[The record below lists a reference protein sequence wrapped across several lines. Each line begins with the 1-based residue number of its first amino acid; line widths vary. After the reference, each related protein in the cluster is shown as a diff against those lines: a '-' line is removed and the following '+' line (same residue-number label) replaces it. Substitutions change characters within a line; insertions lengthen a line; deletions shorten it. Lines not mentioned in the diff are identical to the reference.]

1 MSAASRRHA
10 LALLALGLA
19 GPSLARAQS
28 RPLQVG
34 VVPNVNARL
43 ILTNYQP
50 FRDQMQRALSRPVE
64 IATASDFR
72 AFFDRMAAGD
82 YDLSVSPANLAR
94 LAELD
99 HGLAPF
105 ARYEPGI
112 PGVLAMWK
120 ERPVRDIA
128 ELRGKTLALSNP
140 QSLVALRGFAWL
152 AARGLVRD
160 RDYRTVHARNDESLA
175 QLLSTGEAPLAM
187 MSRGEL
193 VAVHPDLRGRIEE
206 MVEFARVEGFVL
218 LASRALAGLEG
229 QALRE
234 AVLALPQSEDGRE
247 FMRRAGVQTLRA
259 IATGEM
265 TALDDTVAA
274 TRGFMTAR

>member
-1 MSAASRRHA
+1 MSAPSRRRM
-10 LALLALGLA
+10 LALLAA
-19 GPSLARAQS
+19 CAAAPIPARAQA

-43 ILTNYQP
+43 ILTNCQP
-50 FRDQMQRALSRPVE
+50 FRDQLQRALNRPVE
-64 IATASDFR
+64 IATATDFR
-72 AFFDRMAAGD
+72 AFYERMIVGA
-82 YDLSVSPANLAR
+82 YDLSIAPANLTR

-105 ARYEPGI
+105 AIYEPGI
-112 PGVLAMWK
+112 PGCLVMWK
-120 ERPVRDIA
+120 DRRVGDVA

-140 QSLVALRGFAWL
+140 QSLVALKGVAWL
-152 AARGLVRD
+152 EARGLVRD
-160 RDYRTVHARNDESLA
+160 RDYRTIHARNDESLA

-193 VAVHPDLRGRIEE
+193 MAVHPDLRARLEE
-206 MVEFARVEGFVL
+206 LVEFARVPGFVL
-218 LASRALAGLEG
+218 STARALPDADVRD
-229 QALRE
+229 LRA

-247 FMRRAGVQTLRA
+247 FLRRAGVQVVRPLA
-259 IATGEM
+259 PAEM

>member
-1 MSAASRRHA
+1 MARITRRTLASF
-10 LALLALGLA
+10 ALGLCA
-19 GPSLARAQS
+19 PSLARAQS
-28 RPLQVG
+28 RPIQIG

-50 FRDQMQRALSRPVE
+50 FRDQLQRALSGPVE
-64 IATASDFR
+64 IATAADFR
-72 AFFDRMAAGD
+72 MFYERMIAGD
-82 YDLSVSPANLAR
+82 YDVSVSPANLAR

-99 HGLAPF
+99 HGLEAF

-112 PGVLAMWK
+112 PGVFAMWK
-120 ERPVRDIA
+120 ERPVRDAA

-152 AARGLVRD
+152 EARGLVRE
-160 RDYRTVHARNDESLA
+160 RDFRTVHARNDESLA

-193 VAVHPDLRGRIEE
+193 MAVHPDLRGRIEE
-206 MVEFARVEGFVL
+206 MAEFARVEGFVL
-218 LASRALAGLEG
+218 LIARAAAGARG
-229 QALRE
+229 QALRD

-247 FMRRAGVQTLRA
+247 FMRRAGVQALRPLA
-259 IATGEM
+259 PGEM
-265 TALDDTVAA
+265 AALDDTVAA
-274 TRGFMTAR
+274 TRGFMAAR

>member
-1 MSAASRRHA
+1 MHVFSRRRM
-10 LALLALGLA
+10 LASLALGA
-19 GPSLARAQS
+19 AAPSLARAQA

-50 FRDQMQRALSRPVE
+50 FRDQLQRALSRPVE
-64 IATASDFR
+64 IATAMDFR
-72 AFFDRMAAGD
+72 AFYDRMIAGD

-94 LAELD
+94 VAELD

-105 ARYEPGI
+105 AIYEPGI
-112 PGVLAMWK
+112 PGCLVMWK
-120 ERPVRDIA
+120 DRPVRDAA

-152 AARGLVRD
+152 EARGLMRE
-160 RDYRTVHARNDESLA
+160 RDYRTIHARNDESLA

-193 VAVHPDLRGRIEE
+193 NAVHADLRGMLAELT
-206 MVEFARVEGFVL
+206 EFTRVPGFVL
-218 LASRALAGLEG
+218 LAARALAGGEG
-229 QALRE
+229 RALRD
-234 AVLALPQSEDGRE
+234 AVFALPQSDDGRE
-247 FMRRAGVQTLRA
+247 FMRRAGVQAVRA
-259 IATGEM
+259 LAQAEM
-265 TALDDTVAA
+265 AALDDTVAA
-274 TRGFMTAR
+274 TRGFMIAR

>member
-1 MSAASRRHA
+1 M
-10 LALLALGLA
+10 
-19 GPSLARAQS
+19 
-28 RPLQVG
+28 
-34 VVPNVNARL
+34 
-43 ILTNYQP
+43 
-50 FRDQMQRALSRPVE
+50 
-64 IATASDFR
+64 
-72 AFFDRMAAGD
+72 
-82 YDLSVSPANLAR
+82 
-94 LAELD
+94 
-99 HGLAPF
+99 
-105 ARYEPGI
+105 
-112 PGVLAMWK
+112 
-120 ERPVRDIA
+120 RDIA

-160 RDYRTVHARNDESLA
+160 RDYGTVHARNDESLA

-193 VAVHPDLRGRIEE
+193 AAVHPDLRGRIEE

>member
-1 MSAASRRHA
+1 MHAFSRRRT
-10 LALLALGLA
+10 LALLALGMA
-19 GPSLARAQS
+19 VPSRVRAQG

-50 FRDQMQRALSRPVE
+50 FRDQLQRALNRPVE
-64 IATASDFR
+64 IATAMDFR
-72 AFFDRMAAGD
+72 SFFDRMIAGE

-94 LAELD
+94 VAELD

-105 ARYEPGI
+105 AIYEPGI
-112 PGVLAMWK
+112 PGCLVMWK
-120 ERPVRDIA
+120 DRPVRDVA

-152 AARGLVRD
+152 EARGLVRE
-160 RDYRTVHARNDESLA
+160 RDYRMVHARNDESLA
-175 QLLSTGEAPLAM
+175 QVLSTGEAPLAM

-193 VAVHPDLRGRIEE
+193 NAVHADLRGMLAELT
-206 MVEFARVEGFVL
+206 EFTRVPGFVL
-218 LASRALAGLEG
+218 LAARALAGVEG
-229 QALRE
+229 KALRD
-234 AVLALPQSEDGRE
+234 AVLGLAQSEDGRE
-247 FMRRAGVQTLRA
+247 FMRRAGVQAVRTLA
-259 IATGEM
+259 SSEM

-274 TRGFMTAR
+274 TRGFMTVR

>member
-1 MSAASRRHA
+1 MIRLSRRRT
-10 LALLALGLA
+10 LASLAVGLA
-19 GPSLARAQS
+19 APSLARAQA
-28 RPLQVG
+28 RPLQIG
-34 VVPNVNARL
+34 VVPNVNARI

-50 FRDQMQRALSRPVE
+50 FRDGLQRALNRPVE

-72 AFFDRMAAGD
+72 AFFDRMIGGD
-82 YDLSVSPANLAR
+82 YDVSIAPANLAR

-120 ERPVRDIA
+120 ERPVRDLA

-152 AARGLVRD
+152 EARGLVRE
-160 RDYRTVHARNDESLA
+160 RDFRTIHARNDESLA

-193 VAVHPDLRGRIEE
+193 AAVHADLRVRIEE
-206 MVEFARVEGFVL
+206 MTEFARVEGFVL
-218 LASRALAGLEG
+218 LAARALAGAEG
-229 QALRE
+229 RALRE

-247 FMRRAGVQTLRA
+247 FMRRAGVQAVRA
-259 IATGEM
+259 IAPAEM
-265 TALDDTVAA
+265 AALDDTVAA